1 MADPN
6 PFGQYADSNSA
17 GLGGISGQFGLDPGS
32 ILSLLLPLFTPDPKT
47 GKVST
52 DAQKNAI
59 FSSPETSWIT
69 GPMEQGG
76 QNYIQFNPTMKGED
90 AFRLI
95 GQNGKVIN
103 TRDIAFPQNAMSNN
117 YQSGGQAGTPSQRYQ
132 SGNAGDLW
140 HSFLDQSKQ
149 ALDLSKQLL
158 PFLKGLN
165 N

>member
-1 MADPN
+1 
-6 PFGQYADSNSA
+6 
-17 GLGGISGQFGLDPGS
+17 
-32 ILSLLLPLFTPDPKT
+32 
-47 GKVST
+47 
-52 DAQKNAI
+52 
-59 FSSPETSWIT
+59 
-69 GPMEQGG
+69 
-76 QNYIQFNPTMKGED
+76 
-90 AFRLI
+90 
-95 GQNGKVIN
+95 IN

-165 N
+165 NPSTPPPAPPATGNLNLGWNQPQVVSAAPAPALPSAPVLVPPGGIPQPAQVAATPVPPAVASPLPAPPVAPPVP